1 MKDITSFIQKNNP
14 KSSLNKML
22 YETQK
27 KLISNFT
34 NYEDIENFKN
44 IEKNEYVG
52 FEKKNY
58 SILRNFFK

>member
-14 KSSLNKML
+14 KSSLNKIL

-34 NYEDIENFKN
+34 NYEEAIENFKN

-52 FEKKNY
+52 FEKKKLQY
-58 SILRNFFK
+58 S